1 MKTFITVLSLLTL
14 GISSLAFGDEKVQFN
29 IVNLRAEQTRQV
41 ANDVM
46 VVIMQA
52 SAQKNSSAEAAS
64 SVNETMAWAD
74 PIISTDATIEHRTM
88 NYQTRP
94 VYQNKQIIGWS
105 ASQQLELRSSEIDSL
120 TTMAGSLQQ
129 RLQIVAMRFEISP
142 EKRAKE
148 MESLIVEGL
157 NAFQARAELITQTMA
172 AKDYRIVNI
181 SVDDN
186 GGRVPYRAMVQAEA
200 MTARAPAPRVEAGD
214 SQIQISVGGSIQLI
228 F

>member
-1 MKTFITVLSLLTL
+1 MKTFITFVCAVFLSL
-14 GISSLAFGDEKVQFN
+14 SSLAFGDEKVQFN
-29 IVNLRAEQTRQV
+29 IVNLRAEQSRQV

-46 VVIMQA
+46 LVILQG

-64 SVNETMAWAD
+64 SVNQTLAWAD
-74 PIISTDATIEHRTM
+74 PIISADDTVEHRTM

-105 ASQQLELRSSEIDSL
+105 ASQQLELRSSEIDNL
-120 TTMAGSLQQ
+120 TKMAGTLQE
-129 RLQIVAMRFEISP
+129 RLQIVAMRFEVSP

-148 MESLIVEGL
+148 LESLIVDGL
-157 NAFQARAELITQTMA
+157 EAFRARAELITRTMA

-186 GGRVPYRAMVQAEA
+186 GGHVPYRAMVQAEA
-200 MTARAPAPRVEAGD
+200 MAARTPAPRVEAGD
-214 SQIQISVGGSIQLI
+214 SHLQVNVGGSIQLI

>member
-1 MKTFITVLSLLTL
+1 MKTIITVLSLLTL
-14 GISSLAFGDEKVQFN
+14 GFSSLAFGDEKVQFN

-52 SAQKNSSAEAAS
+52 ATQKNSSAEAAS

-74 PIISTDATIEHRTM
+74 PIISTDAAIEHRTM

-105 ASQQLELRSSEIDSL
+105 ASQQLELRSSDIDSL

-186 GGRVPYRAMVQAEA
+186 GGRVPYRAMVQAESMA
-200 MTARAPAPRVEAGD
+200 ARAPAPRVEAGD
-214 SQIQISVGGSIQLI
+214 SQIQISVGGAIQLI